1 MERENIVVSPEFFR
15 FISLLKYTSKFQP
28 SNRLQMKPFIWHSL
42 NCQNVSLHKKT
53 CSLLIF
59 SKQTYLLQHSWD
71 MQTDALELKGKP
83 NVSERFPLMS
93 SFEGKFTH
101 FTYR

>member
-83 NVSERFPLMS
+83 SVSERFPLMS

-101 FTYR
+101 